1 MGLAIYKLLCH
12 LQVLLF
18 CRWVFFPPEDLPL
31 LSPTYTYSTDAVF
44 EVSISQPDLGIH
56 PLLSLTHP
64 TECVLSPGELLFV
77 PAGSPH
83 RVENLEPSLA
93 ISANYVDCSNFE
105 GVLTELRV
113 NALKDE
119 RADALLHILE
129 DPEFNTTMD
138 YEQSILSWKEFKTWP
153 RSHRDNKQ
161 FKK

>member
-1 MGLAIYKLLCH
+1 MGLYTSFSAII
-12 LQVLLF
+12 VLLV

-44 EVSISQPDLGIH
+44 EVSISQPDLSIH

-77 PAGSPH
+77 AAGSPH

-93 ISANYVDCSNFE
+93 ISANYVDCSNIE

-113 NALKDE
+113 NALKDD

-129 DPEFNTTMD
+129 DPGFNTTMD
-138 YEQSILSWKEFKTWP
+138 YKQSVVSWKEFKQGLT
-153 RSHRDNKQ
+153 
-161 FKK
+161 